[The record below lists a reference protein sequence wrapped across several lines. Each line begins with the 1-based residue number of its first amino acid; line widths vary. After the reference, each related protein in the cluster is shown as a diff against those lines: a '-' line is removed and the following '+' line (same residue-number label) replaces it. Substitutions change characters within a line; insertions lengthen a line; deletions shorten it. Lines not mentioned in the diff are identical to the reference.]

1 MVPTNAEAKVTVK
14 MLGQK
19 GAMSTTLIMDKMKQD
34 YVIKQAVASITR
46 ENITIIGIVGFGVVR
61 G

>member
-19 GAMSTTLIMDKMKQD
+19 GTMSTTLIMDKMKQD

-46 ENITIIGIVGFGVVR
+46 EKITGIVGFGVVR